1 MFGLENVPIF
11 NFSLHLNADVTKCR
25 QFFESFA
32 AVAVLGVGVLV
43 ISPLAVSFLA
53 NKLQLIYYT
62 DQSPRTQ
69 FTRGWPVCL
78 VNKTIVD
85 SKLLKYYIKEKYFL
99 YKIMTSYGS

>member
-62 DQSPRTQ
+62 DQPK
-69 FTRGWPVCL
+69 PK
-78 VNKTIVD
+78 NTIHLRLAGL
-85 SKLLKYYIKEKYFL
+85 SCKQNNC
-99 YKIMTSYGS
+99 